1 MILTDREIKN
11 SLASGL
17 LRIAPMPPPGAFDA
31 TTVDLTLDETLR
43 IFRKTAPGLAVAV
56 DPGMPGY
63 QARPLINGVTE
74 PSLFHKM
81 AGTLYPGFLSL
92 VGQRRKSNYEY
103 TDAWRLVSRARAA
116 FRASVSVSTSPRRS
130 FTPGFQTLFN
140 LKSSIMV
147 PCRFGCGPDFQSANW
162 YSN

>member
-17 LRIAPMPPPGAFDA
+17 LRIDPMPPAGAFDA

-43 IFRKTAPGLAVAV
+43 IFRKTAPGLAVAA

-74 PSLFHKM
+74 PLVIPQN
-81 AGTLYPGFLSL
+81 GWDLVPGLL
-92 VGQRRKSNYEY
+92 VLCWTKEE
-103 TDAWRLVSRARAA
+103 V
-116 FRASVSVSTSPRRS
+116 
-130 FTPGFQTLFN
+130 
-140 LKSSIMV
+140 
-147 PCRFGCGPDFQSANW
+147 
-162 YSN
+162 